1 MNLSPS
7 RRTYTCVY
15 VKMSHM
21 SDISKIRNFSII
33 AHIDHGKSTL
43 ADRLVEF
50 TGTIAKRDMRAQV
63 LDTMDLERERG
74 ITIKSQAIRME
85 YKGYTLDLIDT
96 PGHVDFTYEVSRA
109 LAACEGAI
117 LIIDAT
123 QGAEAQTIANANLA
137 LANKL
142 KIIPVVNKVDMANAE
157 PQMAVEEFK
166 NVFGFEEKE
175 IILASAKTG
184 IGISEILDRIIEVVP
199 PPTGEI
205 NAPLQALIFDAK
217 YDPYRGV
224 VVYVRIV
231 NGTIKKD
238 MMIRMMGNDVEFEV
252 QEVGTLKLDFIPK
265 DELTA
270 GEVGYV
276 IANIKTLS
284 ESRVGDT
291 ITDARRPA
299 KEALPGYKQAKP
311 MVFCGFFPVSA
322 ENFADLRDAIEKL
335 QLNDASLF
343 YEPENSAALGLGFR
357 CGFLGL
363 LHLEIIQERLERE
376 YGLDIIATAPSVV
389 YKINKTNGETLLIDS
404 PTKLPN
410 LAEVRSIEEPYMKL
424 TLFCPQTYVGP
435 VLQICQ
441 EKRGVFKNMEY
452 LDTKRVMLTYEMP
465 LGEVITEFHDMLKSA
480 TKGYASMDYEILGY
494 KESDLVK
501 VDILLNADSVDSLSF
516 ICHRDKAYYKGKGLV
531 EKLKE
536 VIPRHQFEI
545 PIQAA
550 IGSRVISR
558 ETIPAIRKDVLA
570 KCYGGDVTR
579 KRKLLEKQ
587 KEGKKRMKR
596 VGSVDIPQEAF
607 MAILKI
613 K

>member
-1 MNLSPS
+1 V
-7 RRTYTCVY
+7 TE
-15 VKMSHM
+15 
-21 SDISKIRNFSII
+21 ISKIRNFSII

-43 ADRLVEF
+43 ADRLLEE
-50 TGTIAKRDMRAQV
+50 THTIDKRNMRAQV

-74 ITIKSQAIRME
+74 ITIKSQAIRML
-85 YKGYTLDLIDT
+85 YKDHVLNLIDT

-123 QGAEAQTIANANLA
+123 QGAEAQTLANAHLAMANNLT
-137 LANKL
+137 
-142 KIIPVVNKVDMANAE
+142 IIPVVNKIDMVNAE
-157 PQMAVEEFK
+157 PKKIIEEFK
-166 NVFGFEEKE
+166 RLFGFKEED
-175 IILASAKTG
+175 IILASAKDGTG
-184 IGISEILDRIIEVVP
+184 ITQLLDTIIEKVP
-199 PPTGEI
+199 PPTGSDDK
-205 NAPLQALIFDAK
+205 PLQALIFDSK
-217 YDPYRGV
+217 YDAYRGV
-224 VVYVRIV
+224 VVYVRV
-231 NGTIKKD
+231 FNGKMKKG
-238 MMIRMMGNDVEFEV
+238 MKITMMGTGADFEV
-252 QEVGTLKLDFIPK
+252 QEVGTLKIDYIPK
-265 DELTA
+265 DELSS

-276 IANIKTLS
+276 IANMKDLKQT
-284 ESRVGDT
+284 RVGDT
-291 ITDARRPA
+291 ITDTTHPA
-299 KEALPGYKQAKP
+299 SEQLPGYKAVKP

-322 ENFADLRDAIEKL
+322 ENYPELRDALEKL

-343 YEPENSAALGLGFR
+343 YEPESSSALGLGFR

-389 YKINKTNGETLLIDS
+389 YKVNKFDKTSIFIDS

-410 LAEVRSIEEPYMKL
+410 LAEVRSIEEPFLKI
-424 TLFCPQTYVGP
+424 TIF
-435 VLQICQ
+435 VLQKFVGGVLEICQ
-441 EKRGVFKNMEY
+441 NKRGVFKNMEY
-452 LDTKRVMLTYEMP
+452 LDPTRVMLTYEMP
-465 LGEVITEFHDMLKSA
+465 LGEVITDFFDMLKSA
-480 TKGYASMDYEILGY
+480 TKGYASMDYELIGY
-494 KESDLVK
+494 RESDLVK
-501 VDILLNADSVDSLSF
+501 VDILLNQEAVDSLSF
-516 ICHRDKAYYKGKGLV
+516 IAHKDTAYYKGKALTA
-531 EKLKE
+531 KLKE

-558 ETIPAIRKDVLA
+558 ETIPAMRKNVLQ

-596 VGSVDIPQEAF
+596 IGRVDIPQEAF
-607 MAILKI
+607 MAVLKL

>member
-1 MNLSPS
+1 
-7 RRTYTCVY
+7 
-15 VKMSHM
+15 
-21 SDISKIRNFSII
+21 
-33 AHIDHGKSTL
+33 
-43 ADRLVEF
+43 
-50 TGTIAKRDMRAQV
+50 MRAQV

-85 YKGYTLDLIDT
+85 YKGYILNLIDT

-109 LAACEGAI
+109 LAACEGAV
-117 LIIDAT
+117 LLIDAT
-123 QGAEAQTIANANLA
+123 QGAEAQTVANANLA
-137 LANKL
+137 MAADL
-142 KIIPVVNKVDMANAE
+142 KIIPVVNKIDMVNAE
-157 PQMAVEEFK
+157 PKRAVEEFK
-166 NVFGFEEKE
+166 HIFGFSEDE
-175 IILASAKTG
+175 IILASAKEGTG
-184 IGISEILDRIIEVVP
+184 VTQILDTVIEKVP
-199 PPTGEI
+199 PPIGNRNE
-205 NAPLQALIFDAK
+205 PLQALIFDSK
-217 YDPYRGV
+217 YDSYRGV

-231 NGTIKKD
+231 NGSIRKNSA
-238 MMIRMMGNDVEFEV
+238 IRMMGTGAEFEV
-252 QEVGTLKLDFIPK
+252 QEVGTLKIDYIPK
-265 DELTA
+265 DELSA

-276 IANIKTLS
+276 IANIKNVR

-291 ITDARRPA
+291 ITDAKNSA
-299 KEALPGYKQAKP
+299 KEMLPGYKHSKP

-322 ENFADLRDAIEKL
+322 EKYAELRDAIEKL

-343 YEPENSAALGLGFR
+343 FEPENSAALGLGFR

-389 YKINKTNGETLLIDS
+389 YKVNKHNKTSIFIDS
-404 PTKLPN
+404 PTKLPH
-410 LAEVRSIEEPYMKL
+410 LSEVLSIEEPYL
-424 TLFCPQTYVGP
+424 RTTIFCPQKYVGA
-435 VLQICQ
+435 VLEICQ
-441 EKRGVFKNMEY
+441 DRRGTFKNMEY
-452 LDTKRVMLTYEMP
+452 IDPTRVMLTYEMP

-480 TKGYASMDYEILGY
+480 TKGYASMDYELIGY
-494 KESDLVK
+494 RESDLVK
-501 VDILLNADSVDSLSF
+501 VDILLNQEAVDSLSF
-516 ICHRDKAYYKGKGLV
+516 IVHKDKAYYKGKALA

-550 IGSRVISR
+550 IGARVISR
-558 ETIPAIRKDVLA
+558 ETIPAMRKNVLQ

-596 VGSVDIPQEAF
+596 IGRVDVPQEAF

>member
-1 MNLSPS
+1 M
-7 RRTYTCVY
+7 TE
-15 VKMSHM
+15 
-21 SDISKIRNFSII
+21 ISKIRNFSII

-43 ADRLVEF
+43 ADRLLEE
-50 TGTIAKRDMRAQV
+50 THTIDKRNMRAQV

-74 ITIKSQAIRME
+74 ITIKSQAIRML
-85 YKGYTLDLIDT
+85 YKDHVLNLIDT

-123 QGAEAQTIANANLA
+123 QGAEAQTLANAHLAMANNLT
-137 LANKL
+137 
-142 KIIPVVNKVDMANAE
+142 IIPVVNKIDMVNAE
-157 PQMAVEEFK
+157 PKKIIEEFK
-166 NVFGFEEKE
+166 RLFGFKEED
-175 IILASAKTG
+175 IILASAKDGTG
-184 IGISEILDRIIEVVP
+184 ITQLLDTIIEKVP
-199 PPTGEI
+199 PPTGSDDK
-205 NAPLQALIFDAK
+205 PLQALIFDSK
-217 YDPYRGV
+217 YDAYRGV
-224 VVYVRIV
+224 VVYVRV
-231 NGTIKKD
+231 FNGKMKKG
-238 MMIRMMGNDVEFEV
+238 MKITMMGTGADFEV
-252 QEVGTLKLDFIPK
+252 QEVGTLKIDYIPK
-265 DELTA
+265 DELSS

-276 IANIKTLS
+276 IANMKDLKQT
-284 ESRVGDT
+284 RVGDT
-291 ITDARRPA
+291 ITDTTHPA
-299 KEALPGYKQAKP
+299 SEQLPGYKAVKP

-322 ENFADLRDAIEKL
+322 ENYPELRDALEKL

-343 YEPENSAALGLGFR
+343 YEPESSSALGLGFR

-389 YKINKTNGETLLIDS
+389 YKVNKFDKTSIFIDS

-410 LAEVRSIEEPYMKL
+410 LAEVRSIEEPFLKI
-424 TLFCPQTYVGP
+424 TIF
-435 VLQICQ
+435 VLQKFVGGVLEICQ
-441 EKRGVFKNMEY
+441 NKRGVFKNMEY
-452 LDTKRVMLTYEMP
+452 LDPTRVMLTYEMP
-465 LGEVITEFHDMLKSA
+465 LGEVITDFFDMLKSA
-480 TKGYASMDYEILGY
+480 TKGYASMDYELIGY
-494 KESDLVK
+494 RESDLVK
-501 VDILLNADSVDSLSF
+501 VDILLNQEAVDSLSF
-516 ICHRDKAYYKGKGLV
+516 IAHKDTAYYKGKALTA
-531 EKLKE
+531 KLKE

-558 ETIPAIRKDVLA
+558 ETIPAMRKNVLQ

-596 VGSVDIPQEAF
+596 IGRVDIPQEAF
-607 MAILKI
+607 MAVLKL

>member
-1 MNLSPS
+1 MP
-7 RRTYTCVY
+7 
-15 VKMSHM
+15 
-21 SDISKIRNFSII
+21 DITKIRNFSII

-50 TGTIAKRDMRAQV
+50 TGTIEKRNMREQV

-85 YKGYTLDLIDT
+85 YKGHILDLIDT

-109 LAACEGAI
+109 LAACEGAV

-123 QGAEAQTIANANLA
+123 QGAEAQTLANANLA

-142 KIIPVVNKVDMANAE
+142 KIIPVVNKIDMVNAE
-157 PQMAVEEFK
+157 PQRAKDEFM
-166 NVFGFEEKE
+166 NVFGFEDSE
-175 IILASAKTG
+175 ILMASAKTG
-184 IGISEILDRIIEVVP
+184 VGISDILDRIIEVIP
-199 PPTGEI
+199 HPTGDES
-205 NAPLQALIFDAK
+205 APLQAMIFDSK
-217 YDPYRGV
+217 YDTYRGV
-224 VVYVRIV
+224 VVYVRIF
-231 NGTIKKD
+231 NGRIKKD
-238 MMIRMMGNDVEFEV
+238 MTIRMMGSGIDFIV
-252 QEVGTLKLDFIPK
+252 QEVGILRLDFIPK

-276 IANIKTLS
+276 IANIKTLR

-291 ITDARRPA
+291 VTDAKKPA
-299 KEALPGYKQAKP
+299 KEALPGYKPAKP

-322 ENFADLRDAIEKL
+322 ENFPELRDAVEKL
-335 QLNDASLF
+335 QLNDASLS
-343 YEPENSAALGLGFR
+343 YEPENSAALGLGYR

-363 LHLEIIQERLERE
+363 LHMEIIQERLERE

-389 YKINKTNGETLLIDS
+389 YKINKHNGGSIFIDS

-410 LAEVRSIEEPYMKL
+410 LAEVKSIEEPFMKL
-424 TLFCPQTYVGP
+424 TLFCPQTYVGA

-441 EKRGVFKNMEY
+441 EKRGIFKNMEY
-452 LDTKRVMLTYEMP
+452 LDPTRVMLTYEMP

-494 KESDLVK
+494 KEADLVK
-501 VDILLNADSVDSLSF
+501 VDILLNQEAVDSLSF
-516 ICHRDKAYYKGKGLV
+516 ICHRDNAYYKGKALV
-531 EKLKE
+531 SKLKE

-550 IGSRVISR
+550 IGAKVISR
-558 ETIPAIRKDVLA
+558 ETIPAMRKNVLA
-570 KCYGGDVTR
+570 KCYGGDITR

-596 VGSVDIPQEAF
+596 VGSVDVPQEAF
-607 MAILKI
+607 MAVLKI

>member
-1 MNLSPS
+1 M
-7 RRTYTCVY
+7 TET
-15 VKMSHM
+15 
-21 SDISKIRNFSII
+21 SKIRNFSII

-43 ADRLVEF
+43 ADRLLEE
-50 TGTIAKRDMRAQV
+50 TKTIDKRDMRAQV

-74 ITIKSQAIRME
+74 ITIKSQAIRMQ
-85 YKGYTLDLIDT
+85 YKDYVLNLIDT

-123 QGAEAQTIANANLA
+123 QGAEAQTLANAHLA
-137 LANKL
+137 MANKL
-142 KIIPVVNKVDMANAE
+142 KIIPVVNKIDMVNAE
-157 PQMAVEEFK
+157 PKKIVEEFK
-166 NVFGFEEKE
+166 TLFGFSEDE
-175 IILASAKTG
+175 IILASAKEGTG
-184 IGISEILDRIIEVVP
+184 IQQILDAVVSRVP
-199 PPTGEI
+199 PPSG
-205 NAPLQALIFDAK
+205 NDNSPVQAMIFDSK
-217 YDPYRGV
+217 YDAYRGV
-224 VVYVRIV
+224 VVYVRV
-231 NGTIKKD
+231 FNGKIKKD
-238 MMIRMMGNDVEFEV
+238 MTIRMMGTGAEFEV
-252 QEVGTLKLDFIPK
+252 QEVGTLKIGYIPK

-276 IANIKTLS
+276 IANIKDLS
-284 ESRVGDT
+284 QSRVGDT
-291 ITDARRPA
+291 VTDAKNPA
-299 KEALPGYKQAKP
+299 SEPLPGYKQAKP

-322 ENFADLRDAIEKL
+322 ENYHELRDAIEKL

-343 YEPENSAALGLGFR
+343 FEPESSAALGLGFR

-389 YKINKTNGETLLIDS
+389 YKVNKTDGTSIFIDS
-404 PTKLPN
+404 PTKLPH
-410 LAEVRSIEEPYMKL
+410 LSTVRSIEEPYLKI
-424 TLFCPQTYVGP
+424 TIFVPQKYVGG
-435 VLQICQ
+435 VLEICQ
-441 EKRGVFKNMEY
+441 DKRGTFKNMEY
-452 LDTKRVMLTYEMP
+452 LDPTRVILTYEIP
-465 LGEVITEFHDMLKSA
+465 LSEVITEFHDMLKSV
-480 TKGYASMDYEILGY
+480 TKGYASMDYELIGY
-494 KESDLVK
+494 RESDLVK
-501 VDILLNADSVDSLSF
+501 VDVLLNQEPVDSLSF
-516 ICHRDKAYYKGKGLV
+516 IVHKEKAYYKGKALT

-558 ETIPAIRKDVLA
+558 ETIPAMRKNVLQ

-587 KEGKKRMKR
+587 KAGKKRMKR
-596 VGSVDIPQEAF
+596 IGRVDVPQEAF
-607 MAILKI
+607 MAILQI

>member
-1 MNLSPS
+1 M
-7 RRTYTCVY
+7 TE
-15 VKMSHM
+15 
-21 SDISKIRNFSII
+21 ISKIRNFSII

-43 ADRLVEF
+43 ADRLLEE
-50 TGTIAKRDMRAQV
+50 TKTIDKRQMRAQV

-74 ITIKSQAIRME
+74 ITIKSQAIRIQ
-85 YKGYTLDLIDT
+85 YKGYILNLIDT

-123 QGAEAQTIANANLA
+123 QGAEAQTLANAHLA
-137 LANKL
+137 MANNL
-142 KIIPVVNKVDMANAE
+142 KIIPVVNKIDMVNAE
-157 PQMAVEEFK
+157 PKKIIEEFK
-166 NVFGFEEKE
+166 NLFGFSEDE
-175 IILASAKTG
+175 IILASAKDGTG
-184 IGISEILDRIIEVVP
+184 IPQILDTIVEKVP
-199 PPTGEI
+199 PPTGDE
-205 NAPLQALIFDAK
+205 NSPLQALIFDSK
-217 YDPYRGV
+217 YDSYRGV
-224 VVYVRIV
+224 VVYVRV
-231 NGTIKKD
+231 FNGKVKKD
-238 MMIRMMGNDVEFEV
+238 MMIRMMGSSAEFEV
-252 QEVGTLKLDFIPK
+252 QEVGTLKIDFIPK
-265 DELTA
+265 DDLSA

-276 IANIKTLS
+276 IANIKDLK
-284 ESRVGDT
+284 EARVGDT
-291 ITDARRPA
+291 MTDARDPA
-299 KEALPGYKQAKP
+299 GEPLPGYKKAKP

-322 ENFADLRDAIEKL
+322 EKYSELRDAIEKL

-343 YEPENSAALGLGFR
+343 FEPESSAALGLGFR

-389 YKINKTNGETLLIDS
+389 YKVNKTDGTSIFIDS
-404 PTKLPN
+404 PAKLPN
-410 LAEVRSIEEPYMKL
+410 MANVRSIEEPFLK
-424 TLFCPQTYVGP
+424 TVIFVPQNYVGS
-435 VLQICQ
+435 VLEICQ
-441 EKRGVFKNMEY
+441 DKRGTFKNMEY
-452 LDTKRVMLTYEMP
+452 LDPTRVMLTYEMP
-465 LGEVITEFHDMLKSA
+465 LAEVITEFHDLLKSA
-480 TKGYASMDYEILGY
+480 TKGYASMDYEIIGY
-494 KESDLVK
+494 RESELVK
-501 VDILLNADSVDSLSF
+501 VDILLNQEPVDSLSF
-516 ICHRDKAYYKGKGLV
+516 IVHKDNAYYKGKALA

-558 ETIPAIRKDVLA
+558 ETIPAIRKDVLQ

-596 VGSVDIPQEAF
+596 IGRVDVPQEAF
-607 MAILKI
+607 MAVLKI

>member
-1 MNLSPS
+1 V
-7 RRTYTCVY
+7 TE
-15 VKMSHM
+15 
-21 SDISKIRNFSII
+21 ISKIRNFSII

-43 ADRLVEF
+43 ADRLLEA
-50 TGTIAKRDMRAQV
+50 TKTIDKRQMRAQV

-85 YKGYTLDLIDT
+85 YKGYILDLIDT

-123 QGAEAQTIANANLA
+123 QGAEAQTLANANLA
-137 LANKL
+137 LSAGL
-142 KIIPVVNKVDMANAE
+142 TIIPVVNKIDMVNAE
-157 PQMAVEEFK
+157 PQRAVDEFK
-166 NVFGFEEKE
+166 KIFGFSEDE
-175 IILASAKTG
+175 IILASAKEGTG
-184 IGISEILDRIIEVVP
+184 IDKILDAVIEKVP
-199 PPTGEI
+199 PPTGDR
-205 NAPLQALIFDAK
+205 NAPLQALIFDSK

-231 NGTIKKD
+231 NGTIRKGLN
-238 MMIRMMGNDVEFEV
+238 IRLMGTGAEFDV
-252 QEVGTLKLDFIPK
+252 QEVGTLKLDYIPR
-265 DELTA
+265 DELSA

-276 IANIKTLS
+276 VANIKNVR
-284 ESRVGDT
+284 ESKVGDT
-291 ITDARRPA
+291 ITDAKNPA
-299 KEALPGYKQAKP
+299 KESLPGYKHSKP

-322 ENFADLRDAIEKL
+322 EKYAELRDAIEKL

-343 YEPENSAALGLGFR
+343 FEPENSAALGLGFR

-389 YKINKTNGETLLIDS
+389 YKVNMHDKTSELIDS
-404 PTKLPN
+404 PTKLPP
-410 LAEVRSIEEPYMKL
+410 LAQVLSIEEPYLKI
-424 TLFCPQTYVGP
+424 TLFCPQKYVGA
-435 VLQICQ
+435 VLEICQ
-441 EKRGVFKNMEY
+441 DKRGTFKNMEY
-452 LDTKRVMLTYEMP
+452 LDPTRVMLTYEMP

-480 TKGYASMDYEILGY
+480 TKGYASMDYELIGY
-494 KESDLVK
+494 KEADLVK
-501 VDILLNADSVDSLSF
+501 MDILLNQEPVDALSF
-516 ICHRDKAYYKGKGLV
+516 IVHKDKAYYKGKVLV

-550 IGSRVISR
+550 IGSRVIAR
-558 ETIPAIRKDVLA
+558 ETIPAMRKNVLQ

-596 VGSVDIPQEAF
+596 IGRVDVPQEAF
-607 MAILKI
+607 MAVLKI

>member
-1 MNLSPS
+1 M
-7 RRTYTCVY
+7 TE
-15 VKMSHM
+15 
-21 SDISKIRNFSII
+21 ISKIRNFSII

-43 ADRLVEF
+43 ADRLLEA
-50 TGTIAKRDMRAQV
+50 TKTIDKRQMRAQV

-85 YKGYTLDLIDT
+85 YKGYILDLIDT

-123 QGAEAQTIANANLA
+123 QGAEAQTLANANLA
-137 LANKL
+137 LSAGL
-142 KIIPVVNKVDMANAE
+142 TIIPVVNKIDMVNAE
-157 PQMAVEEFK
+157 PQRAVDEFK
-166 NVFGFEEKE
+166 KIFGFSEDE
-175 IILASAKTG
+175 IILASAKEGTG
-184 IGISEILDRIIEVVP
+184 IDKILDAVIEKVP
-199 PPTGEI
+199 PPTGDR
-205 NAPLQALIFDAK
+205 NAPLQALIFDSK

-231 NGTIKKD
+231 NGTIRKGLN
-238 MMIRMMGNDVEFEV
+238 IRLMGTGAEFDV
-252 QEVGTLKLDFIPK
+252 QEVGTLKLDYIPR
-265 DELTA
+265 DELSA

-276 IANIKTLS
+276 VANIKNVR
-284 ESRVGDT
+284 ESKVGDT
-291 ITDARRPA
+291 ITDAKNPA
-299 KEALPGYKQAKP
+299 KESLPGYKHSKP

-322 ENFADLRDAIEKL
+322 EKYAELRDAIEKL

-343 YEPENSAALGLGFR
+343 FEPENSAALGLGFR

-389 YKINKTNGETLLIDS
+389 YKVNMHDKTSELIDS
-404 PTKLPN
+404 PTKLPP
-410 LAEVRSIEEPYMKL
+410 LAQVLSIEEPYLKI
-424 TLFCPQTYVGP
+424 TLFCPQKYVGA
-435 VLQICQ
+435 VLEICQ
-441 EKRGVFKNMEY
+441 DKRGTFKNMEY
-452 LDTKRVMLTYEMP
+452 LDPTRVMLTYEMP

-480 TKGYASMDYEILGY
+480 TKGYASMDYELIGY
-494 KESDLVK
+494 KEADLVK
-501 VDILLNADSVDSLSF
+501 MDILLNQEPVDALSF
-516 ICHRDKAYYKGKGLV
+516 IVHKDKAYYKGKVLV

-550 IGSRVISR
+550 IGSRVIAR
-558 ETIPAIRKDVLA
+558 ETIPAMRKNVLQ

-596 VGSVDIPQEAF
+596 IGRVDVPQEAF
-607 MAILKI
+607 MAVLKI

>member
-1 MNLSPS
+1 M
-7 RRTYTCVY
+7 TET
-15 VKMSHM
+15 
-21 SDISKIRNFSII
+21 SKIRNFSII

-43 ADRLVEF
+43 ADRLLEE
-50 TGTIAKRDMRAQV
+50 TKTIDKRDMRAQV

-74 ITIKSQAIRME
+74 ITIKSQAIRMQ
-85 YKGYTLDLIDT
+85 YKDYILNLIDT

-123 QGAEAQTIANANLA
+123 QGAEAQTLANAHLA
-137 LANKL
+137 MANKL
-142 KIIPVVNKVDMANAE
+142 KIIPVVNKIDMVNAE
-157 PQMAVEEFK
+157 PKKIVEEFK
-166 NVFGFEEKE
+166 TLFGFSEDE
-175 IILASAKTG
+175 IILASAKEGTG
-184 IGISEILDRIIEVVP
+184 IQQILDAVVSRVP
-199 PPTGEI
+199 PPSG
-205 NAPLQALIFDAK
+205 NDNSPVQAMIFDSK
-217 YDPYRGV
+217 YDAYRGV
-224 VVYVRIV
+224 VVYVRV
-231 NGTIKKD
+231 FNGKIKKD
-238 MMIRMMGNDVEFEV
+238 MTIRMMGTGAEFEV
-252 QEVGTLKLDFIPK
+252 QEVGTLKIGYIPK

-276 IANIKTLS
+276 IANIKDLS
-284 ESRVGDT
+284 HSRVGDT
-291 ITDARRPA
+291 VTDAKNPA
-299 KEALPGYKQAKP
+299 SEPLPGYKQAKP

-322 ENFADLRDAIEKL
+322 ENYHELRDAIEKL

-343 YEPENSAALGLGFR
+343 FEPESSAALGLGFR

-389 YKINKTNGETLLIDS
+389 YKVNKTDGTSIFIDS
-404 PTKLPN
+404 PTKLPH
-410 LAEVRSIEEPYMKL
+410 LSTVRSIEEPYLKI
-424 TLFCPQTYVGP
+424 TIFVPQKYVGG
-435 VLQICQ
+435 VLEICQ
-441 EKRGVFKNMEY
+441 DKRGTFKNMEY
-452 LDTKRVMLTYEMP
+452 LDPTRVILTYEIP
-465 LGEVITEFHDMLKSA
+465 LSEVITEFHDMLKSV
-480 TKGYASMDYEILGY
+480 TKGYASMDYELIGY
-494 KESDLVK
+494 RESDLVK
-501 VDILLNADSVDSLSF
+501 VDVLLNQEPVDSLSF
-516 ICHRDKAYYKGKGLV
+516 IVHKEKAYYKGKALT

-558 ETIPAIRKDVLA
+558 ETIPAMRKNVLQ

-587 KEGKKRMKR
+587 KAGKKRMKR
-596 VGSVDIPQEAF
+596 IGRVDVPQEAF